1 MSARTDLDNA
11 FQYLTDGITA
21 HVAALKAARDKSN
34 DDTHVVELTAK
45 INALAA
51 VVVTSTAAV

>member
-11 FQYLTDGITA
+11 LQYLTDGITA
-21 HVAALKAARDKSN
+21 HVAALKAARDASN
-34 DDTHVVELTAK
+34 NTDHIVELTAK

-51 VVVTSTAAV
+51 VVLTSTAAV